1 MAEIE
6 LRKETFSMVKLDIL
20 DRLKIKNIV
29 EEYCAKNKISLKE
42 LAKEL
47 DISRAQLYN
56 LFDSRMNI

>member
-29 EEYCAKNKISLKE
+29 EEYCAKNKITLNKKNLK
-42 LAKEL
+42 
-47 DISRAQLYN
+47 
-56 LFDSRMNI
+56 